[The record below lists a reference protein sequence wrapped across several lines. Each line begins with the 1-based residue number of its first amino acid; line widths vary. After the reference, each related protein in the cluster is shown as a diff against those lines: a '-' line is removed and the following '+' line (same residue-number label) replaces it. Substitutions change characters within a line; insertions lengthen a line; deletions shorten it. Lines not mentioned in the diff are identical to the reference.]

1 VRNWARDNGSEHIVI
16 TGRTPRIVVGL
27 GGTLALLA
35 GIVGPAAADDLGP
48 DGLDAKTALA
58 DYVQQV
64 REFPGANGHKYKYA
78 TTWDFWSVVAIET
91 NGAPGDVDLQLYD
104 DKAMTQ
110 LLDTSGYGLTHTD
123 FIAVDTDH
131 RPQGTYFP
139 KVNAFSGTGSY
150 IIELAQGNDVL
161 SSTTQTIPTTVRDV
175 VFVRDTYLNAGETY
189 YFSATP
195 TANVDVGI
203 FLMASDPADE
213 DTWVRPRF
221 QAAKT
226 DVSNAAGEAERISFK
241 PTISQWYGV
250 VVTTQGG
257 DGSFQLRRYQ
267 RLA

>member
-1 VRNWARDNGSEHIVI
+1 MI
-16 TGRTPRIVVGL
+16 TSRTGRIVVGV

-35 GIVGPAAADDLGP
+35 GAVGPAAAEDLDP
-48 DGLDAKTALA
+48 DGVTAKTPLV

-64 REFPGANGHKYKYA
+64 REFPGPQGHKYKYA

-91 NGAPGDVDLQLYD
+91 NGAAGDVDLQLYD
-104 DKAMTQ
+104 DKTMTQ
-110 LLDTSGYGLTHTD
+110 LLETSGYGQTHTD
-123 FIAVDTDH
+123 FIAVDSDH
-131 RPQGTYFP
+131 RPQGSYFP

-161 SSTTQTIPTTVRDV
+161 SSATQTIATTVRDV
-175 VFVRDTYLNAGETY
+175 VFVRDTYLEAGETY

-195 TANVDVGI
+195 TSNVDVGL
-203 FLMASDPADE
+203 FLMASDPTDE
-213 DTWVRPRF
+213 DTWVQPRF
-221 QAAKT
+221 QAAKS
-226 DVSNAAGEAERISFK
+226 DVSDPAGVVERISFK